1 MSGGSPGARV
11 IDRRQFLRAGGGALV
26 FAAVGCSRRQATASG
41 SSLTIAYPLNSWDFL
56 FRDDSS
62 QFLVFLPLVARGV
75 DGALHPRLAESWEHS
90 ADHRSWTVRIRD
102 DVRWHDRVP
111 VTAHDVKFTLDLL
124 SSPEVRFALPG
135 GFTVAVIDDFTYTIE
150 YHHQA
155 ADEIGKGS
163 PLDDYTV
170 YYPKHLLEP
179 LDPAT
184 YDRWDF
190 WSSPVGNGPYRYVRQ
205 MPHTMMEFE
214 ANPDHFR
221 GRPRIERLILKFT
234 AGGSDL
240 TELWSGNVE
249 AIAWGD
255 SRELEA
261 LSSDPRFRIY
271 HDIGHAHDRVLAW
284 NLRHPAFRD
293 ARVRRALTLAIDR
306 LELRRLL
313 SLPEETPIFDVP
325 LSSGQFYRR
334 EIPTPLPYDPAAAK
348 RLLSEA
354 GWVGADPDIRS
365 RGGRLLRFTLLA
377 PNHRQAEA
385 VYIQSQL
392 RRVGADANVQMM
404 EWSPVRER
412 VTAGDFEAALFVA
425 NASLDSPIG
434 VLPFFGEESF
444 IGYDNREVAGLLD
457 ELLNTIAPAEID
469 RIHRQLERIFEAEL
483 PVTYLY
489 PNVESSVAS
498 ERIQGLSTPFRADL
512 LRYADEL
519 WVADRSGIA
528 GRIG

>member
-1 MSGGSPGARV
+1 MSGGDPGARV

-26 FAAVGCSRRQATASG
+26 FAAMGCSRRRATVSG
-41 SSLTIAYPLNSWDFL
+41 SSLTIAYPLNSWDSL

-62 QFLVFLPLVARGV
+62 QFLVFLPLVARGA
-75 DGALHPRLAESWEHS
+75 DGALEPRLAESWEHS
-90 ADHRSWTVRIRD
+90 ADHRSWTVRLRD
-102 DVRWHDRVP
+102 DVRWYDGVP

-124 SSPEVRFALPG
+124 SGPAVRFAAPG
-135 GFTVAVIDDFTYTIE
+135 GFSVAVIDDHTYTID
-150 YHHQA
+150 YRHQA

-170 YYPKHLLEP
+170 YYPKHLLEA
-179 LDPAT
+179 LDPVT

-190 WSSPVGNGPYRYVRQ
+190 WSSPVGNGPYRHVRQ
-205 MPHTMMEFE
+205 MPYTMMEFE

-284 NLRHPAFRD
+284 NLRHPAFGD
-293 ARVRRALTLAIDR
+293 PRVRRAMTLAIDR
-306 LELRRLL
+306 VELRRLL
-313 SLPEETPIFDVP
+313 GIPEETPVFDVP

-334 EIPTPLPYDPAAAK
+334 EIPPPLPYDPAAAG

-354 GWVGADPDIRS
+354 GWIATDSGIRS
-365 RGGRLLRFTLLA
+365 RGGQLLRFTLLS
-377 PNHRQAEA
+377 PNYRQTEA
-385 VYIQSQL
+385 VYLQSRL
-392 RRVGADANVQMM
+392 RQVGADANVQLM

-412 VTAGDFEAALFVA
+412 VTAGDFETALFVA

-434 VLPFFGEESF
+434 VLPFFGRESF
-444 IGYDNREVAGLLD
+444 IGYTNSTVAALLD
-457 ELLNTIAPAEID
+457 ELLNTIAPGEID
-469 RIHRQLERIFEAEL
+469 RIHRQLANIFQADL

-498 ERIQGLSTPFRADL
+498 ERIRGLSTPFRADL

-519 WVADRSGIA
+519 WIADGRGAADGI
-528 GRIG
+528 G